1 MNTRRLRS
9 IRNYIAGCKDE
20 VIPLYQ
26 VDAKLLIELL
36 DMRLKAADR
45 QKAYNESRKD
55 LLHERY
61 EANKEEWKAQRR
73 ERYHRQK
80 EELKRQRLEELLNG
94 TEKKQG

>member
-1 MNTRRLRS
+1 MNTRKLRS

-45 QKAYNESRKD
+45 QKRYNESRKD
-55 LLHERY
+55 YLHQRY
-61 EANKEEWKAQRR
+61 EDHKEEWKAQRR
-73 ERYHRQK
+73 ERYYREK
-80 EELKRQRLEELLNG
+80 KQRLEELTHETKN
-94 TEKKQG
+94 KQG

>member
-45 QKAYNESRKD
+45 QKRYNESRKD
-55 LLHERY
+55 YLHQRY
-61 EANKEEWKAQRR
+61 EDHKEEWKAQRR
-73 ERYHRQK
+73 ERYYREK
-80 EELKRQRLEELLNG
+80 KQRVEELLHE
-94 TEKKQG
+94 TENKQG

>member
-45 QKAYNESRKD
+45 QKKYNESRKD
-55 LLHERY
+55 YLHQRY
-61 EANKEEWKAQRR
+61 EAHKEEWKAQRR
-73 ERYHRQK
+73 ERYYREK
-80 EELKRQRLEELLNG
+80 KQRVEELLHE
-94 TEKKQG
+94 TDKKQG

>member
-1 MNTRRLRS
+1 MNTRKLRS

-55 LLHERY
+55 YLHERY

-73 ERYHRQK
+73 ERYYR
-80 EELKRQRLEELLNG
+80 
-94 TEKKQG
+94 EKKQRVEELINEKKKQG

>member
-45 QKAYNESRKD
+45 QKRYNESRKD
-55 LLHERY
+55 YLHQRY
-61 EANKEEWKAQRR
+61 EDHKEEWKAQRR
-73 ERYHRQK
+73 ERYYREK
-80 EELKRQRLEELLNG
+80 KQRLEELTHETKN
-94 TEKKQG
+94 KQG

>member
-45 QKAYNESRKD
+45 QKRYNESRKD
-55 LLHERY
+55 YLHQRY
-61 EANKEEWKAQRR
+61 EDHKEEWKAQRR
-73 ERYHRQK
+73 ERYYR
-80 EELKRQRLEELLNG
+80 
-94 TEKKQG
+94 EKKQRMEELIHETDKKQG

>member
-45 QKAYNESRKD
+45 QKRYNESRKD
-55 LLHERY
+55 YLHQRY
-61 EANKEEWKAQRR
+61 EDHKEEWKAQRR
-73 ERYHRQK
+73 ERYYR
-80 EELKRQRLEELLNG
+80 
-94 TEKKQG
+94 EKKQRVEELIHETENKQG

>member
-45 QKAYNESRKD
+45 QKKYNESRKD
-55 LLHERY
+55 YLHQRY
-61 EANKEEWKAQRR
+61 EDHKEEWKAQRR
-73 ERYHRQK
+73 ERYYREKKQRA
-80 EELKRQRLEELLNG
+80 EELIHD

>member
-1 MNTRRLRS
+1 MNTRKLRS

-45 QKAYNESRKD
+45 QKRYNESRKD
-55 LLHERY
+55 YLHQRY
-61 EANKEEWKAQRR
+61 EDHKEEWKAQRR
-73 ERYHRQK
+73 ERYYR
-80 EELKRQRLEELLNG
+80 
-94 TEKKQG
+94 EKKQRVEELIHETENKQG

>member
-1 MNTRRLRS
+1 MNTRKLRS

-45 QKAYNESRKD
+45 QKRYNESRKD
-55 LLHERY
+55 YLHQSPDLDMDYLQETY
-61 EANKEEWKAQRR
+61 CATCPLN
-73 ERYHRQK
+73 
-80 EELKRQRLEELLNG
+80 EL
-94 TEKKQG
+94 

>member
-45 QKAYNESRKD
+45 QKRYNESRKD
-55 LLHERY
+55 YLHQRY
-61 EANKEEWKAQRR
+61 EDHKEEWKAQRR
-73 ERYHRQK
+73 ERYYREK
-80 EELKRQRLEELLNG
+80 KQRVEELLNG
-94 TEKKQG
+94 TENKQG

>member
-45 QKAYNESRKD
+45 QKRYNESRKD
-55 LLHERY
+55 YLHQRY
-61 EANKEEWKAQRR
+61 EDHKEEWKAQRR
-73 ERYHRQK
+73 ERYYREK
-80 EELKRQRLEELLNG
+80 KQRVEELLHD

>member
-45 QKAYNESRKD
+45 QKRYNESRKD
-55 LLHERY
+55 YLHQRY
-61 EANKEEWKAQRR
+61 EDHKEEWKAQRR
-73 ERYHRQK
+73 ERYYREK
-80 EELKRQRLEELLNG
+80 KQRVEELLHE
-94 TEKKQG
+94 TDKKQS